1 MSEQMK
7 NLGSKL
13 PNGGRI
19 GAALKFV
26 AGAGILGAAIYNGVY
41 TAGGGHRAVRVVF
54 QSADSIKNLMTIFIQ
69 VLYNDLVFQVLK
81 RLEFRI
87 V

>member
-1 MSEQMK
+1 LRDEVKVIEETMSEQMK

-41 TAGGGHRAVRVVF
+41 TVEGGHRAVRVVF
-54 QSADSIKNLMTIFIQ
+54 SLADP
-69 VLYNDLVFQVLK
+69 VLK
-81 RLEFRI
+81 I
-87 V
+87 

>member
-26 AGAGILGAAIYNGVY
+26 AGAGIVGAALYNGVY
-41 TAGGGHRAVRVVF
+41 NVEGGHRAVRVCLSRRVHLI
-54 QSADSIKNLMTIFIQ
+54 ANLSYT
-69 VLYNDLVFQVLK
+69 Y
-81 RLEFRI
+81 R
-87 V
+87 